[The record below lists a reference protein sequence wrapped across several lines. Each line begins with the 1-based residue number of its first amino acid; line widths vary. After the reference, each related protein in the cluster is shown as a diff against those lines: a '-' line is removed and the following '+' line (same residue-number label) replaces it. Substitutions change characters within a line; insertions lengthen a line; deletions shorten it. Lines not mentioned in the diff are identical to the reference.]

1 MPLHLKKLSVG
12 SENIKT
18 LTEWHQQVMARHGRI
33 MHVTRSFPKRATE
46 VLDGGSMYWIIKG
59 WMCARQPITDLIEVE
74 RQDGKP
80 ACGIVLAPGLIP
92 LVERRMR
99 PFQGWR
105 YLEADDAPADLPLG
119 TDHDDIMP
127 REMQEE
133 LRSLG
138 LL

>member
-1 MPLHLKKLSVG
+1 
-12 SENIKT
+12 
-18 LTEWHQQVMARHGRI
+18 QVMARHGRI
-33 MHVTRSFPKRATE
+33 MHLTRSFPKRATE

-59 WMCARQPITDLIEVE
+59 WMCARQPITDLVEVE

>member
-1 MPLHLKKLSVG
+1 
-12 SENIKT
+12 
-18 LTEWHQQVMARHGRI
+18 
-33 MHVTRSFPKRATE
+33 
-46 VLDGGSMYWIIKG
+46 MYWIIKG
-59 WMCARQPITDLIEVE
+59 WMCARQPITDLVEVE

-127 REMQEE
+127 REMQAE